1 MSVRNILFTTSLA
14 VLLPLAAIAPGH
26 TAEGGGHHRHGGPRG
41 DLGFLTGVT
50 LTDAQK
56 TQVHQ
61 LLHAGFAELRP
72 LQQQRHALL
81 AQISDQLA
89 STASVDAAQLTGLQ
103 QQAEQFGA
111 QIEAQRLATALQIR
125 ALLTPDQLAQSAQVH
140 QQLAALHAQ
149 MRSVVGQPSG
159 TGSPSAQ

>member
-1 MSVRNILFTTSLA
+1 
-14 VLLPLAAIAPGH
+14 
-26 TAEGGGHHRHGGPRG
+26 
-41 DLGFLTGVT
+41 
-50 LTDAQK
+50 
-56 TQVHQ
+56 
-61 LLHAGFAELRP
+61 
-72 LQQQRHALL
+72 LL

-89 STASVDAAQLTGLQ
+89 STASVSATQLTGLQ

-149 MRSVVGQPSG
+149 MRSVVGQPGG
-159 TGSPSAQ
+159 TASPSAQ